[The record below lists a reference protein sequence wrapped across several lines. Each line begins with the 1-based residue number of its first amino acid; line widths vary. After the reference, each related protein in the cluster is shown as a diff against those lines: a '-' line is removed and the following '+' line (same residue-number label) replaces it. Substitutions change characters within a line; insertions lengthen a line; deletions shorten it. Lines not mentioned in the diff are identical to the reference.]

1 MTSDGTD
8 SGAAGAS
15 GLRIRGPLASE
26 TECLV
31 DIALAA
37 WEPVFASFHEL
48 LGDNILAALYPDWR
62 IHKGNQIR
70 SACDAEDEH
79 TVVVGELDGAVAG
92 FATYRLDT
100 ATGIG
105 EISNN
110 AVDPPFQGRGIAT
123 RMYRHV
129 LGELRQR
136 GMRFARVRTGDDPSH
151 APARGAYQAAG
162 FEASLPWREYF
173 MEL

>member
-1 MTSDGTD
+1 M
-8 SGAAGAS
+8 AEPI
-15 GLRIRGPLASE
+15 LRAPLASE
-26 TECLV
+26 RQRLV

-37 WEPVFASFHEL
+37 WEPVFVSFREL
-48 LGDNILAALYPDWR
+48 LGDDILAALYPDWR

-70 SACDAEDEH
+70 SACDPEDPH
-79 TVVVGELDGAVAG
+79 LVVVAELDGTVAG
-92 FATYRLDT
+92 FATYLLDA

-129 LGELRQR
+129 LSEMRRQ
-136 GMRFARVRTGDDPSH
+136 GMRFARVRTGGDPAH
-151 APARGAYQAAG
+151 APARRAYEAVG